1 MANYRSLVPLGGATV
16 IALIVSILTYGYLQN
31 RVKVN
36 DVVAGTHPV
45 AVAMA
50 DLPWG
55 TKLTGEMMKQVDF
68 LKGSLPEGS
77 FSDTTSLV
85 GRVLIYPVKTK
96 EPILESRLA
105 PTNVKTSG
113 VAAVISPQKRAVAV
127 KIDKVIGVS
136 GFVHPGSRVD
146 VLITLAA
153 GRTSHPITKTV
164 LENLLVLAA
173 GSETKEKKGLEER
186 VSSADVITLEV
197 TPEEAEKL
205 AMAAAE
211 GRIQL
216 ALRNFNDTENVITSG
231 VTISSLLASYSKD
244 GPAWGDPQKETGAKK
259 PVPQY
264 QLPSSV
270 TEEKVEG
277 KKPPVVGEVKPATVE
292 DKNPPR
298 VEMITPP
305 AVEKK
310 PSVFV
315 VELIKGSKV
324 SEITFKESDETR

>member
-16 IALIVSILTYGYLQN
+16 IALIVSVLTYGYLQN

-55 TKLTGEMMKQVDF
+55 TKLTSEMMKQVDF

-127 KIDKVIGVS
+127 KVDKVIGVS

-146 VLITLAA
+146 VLITMAT

-164 LENLLVLAA
+164 LENLLVLAV

-186 VSSADVITLEV
+186 VSSTDVITLEV

-244 GPAWGDPQKETGAKK
+244 GPAKETWEALKRDG
-259 PVPQY
+259 
-264 QLPSSV
+264 
-270 TEEKVEG
+270 G
-277 KKPPVVGEVKPATVE
+277 
-292 DKNPPR
+292 
-298 VEMITPP
+298 
-305 AVEKK
+305 
-310 PSVFV
+310 
-315 VELIKGSKV
+315 
-324 SEITFKESDETR
+324 